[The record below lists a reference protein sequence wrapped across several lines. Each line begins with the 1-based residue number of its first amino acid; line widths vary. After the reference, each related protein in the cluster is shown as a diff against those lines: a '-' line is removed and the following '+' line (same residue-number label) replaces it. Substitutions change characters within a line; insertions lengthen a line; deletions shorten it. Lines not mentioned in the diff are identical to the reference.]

1 MSAAA
6 PAPRAP
12 VVIVISGRGSNMRA
26 LIEASLR
33 ADANYQVSQVLSD
46 KADAGGLA
54 IARELGVPARAI
66 PAQGI
71 TGRERYDASLR
82 DAIEESRPR
91 LVALA
96 GFMRILSGNFVQNF
110 SGRLLNIHPSLLPKY
125 KGLHTHRRALAAG
138 DAEHGATVH
147 YVTEE
152 LDGGPAVL
160 QARVPVLPGD
170 DECSLSARVQRVEH
184 RIFPLAAAWHCAGRL
199 TCREERAWLDGELL
213 AAPLQWN
220 ESFR

>member
-1 MSAAA
+1 M
-6 PAPRAP
+6 
-12 VVIVISGRGSNMRA
+12 VIVISGRGSNMRA
-26 LIEASLR
+26 LIEASLH
-33 ADANYQVSQVLSD
+33 AGASYQVMQVLSD

-54 IARELGVPARAI
+54 IARDLGIPARAL
-66 PAQGI
+66 PAAGI
-71 TGRERYDASLR
+71 TERERYDASLR

-96 GFMRILSGNFVQNF
+96 GFMRILSGNFVQAF
-110 SGRLLNIHPSLLPKY
+110 SGRLMNIHPSLLPKY

-160 QARVPVLPGD
+160 QARVPVLAGD
-170 DECSLSARVQRVEH
+170 DESALSARVQRVEH
-184 RIFPLAAAWHCAGRL
+184 RIFPLAAGWHCAGRL
-199 TCREERAWLDGELL
+199 SCHDEQAWLDGRPL

-220 ESFR
+220 DSLR